1 MPPEAIRSGP
11 PYPYNGHPDDV
22 RIQGFQDVLRTA
34 ALSCTCK
41 HAVQVAKKNATIDD
55 RLALL
60 VIGLSENGIFDL
72 IFDDLADA
80 LSI

>member
-1 MPPEAIRSGP
+1 MMCLLPL
-11 PYPYNGHPDDV
+11 PYIARANTVP
-22 RIQGFQDVLRTA
+22 
-34 ALSCTCK
+34 
-41 HAVQVAKKNATIDD
+41 VAKKNATIDD

-60 VIGLSENGIFDL
+60 VIGFSENGIFDV